1 MKTYNSFIM
10 FLSDLMFIEMP
21 EIFYC
26 HQGKYYD
33 MFGHDCEPFEID
45 PAHQVYIVVDENRI
59 YMNLDSDYDELD
71 LYLEMA
77 HMVRHSGQYQATI
90 QVGFKDI
97 ADPYM
102 ICQWAKEFSICNT
115 CSADASREVEKDAAA
130 FTWFIG
136 KAIFNVNIAV
146 DYENDVIRPYKKN
159 IINSYTLKEIKD
171 CYEYS
176 GHTFPIYKA

>member
-59 YMNLDSDYDELD
+59 YMNLDGDYDELD

-102 ICQWAKEFSICNT
+102 IYQWAKEFSICNT

-176 GHTFPIYKA
+176 GHTFPVYKA